1 MKQLVFMKGW
11 YGFEN
16 DRYRRNKL
24 ALTEDQQI
32 VFPSMLEYFLE
43 FLQNIFNTGVLP
55 VLGLSEF
62 LEFYGESENPGFI
75 GA

>member
-1 MKQLVFMKGW
+1 VSHYFQGHMEGFDRMKQLVFMKGW

-43 FLQNIFNTGVLP
+43 FL
-55 VLGLSEF
+55 
-62 LEFYGESENPGFI
+62 
-75 GA
+75 